1 MITVAKTIDA
11 PIKLVFTSATG
22 ASMLGLGDI
31 VVPGMMMA
39 LALRFD
45 SYQHYQRK
53 VKLEPIELA
62 TTTAATPTDTSDTS
76 SDETQEA
83 TTTTTTTSHRRIK
96 ATYTDTLGQWGNRL
110 WTSPCG
116 RLPADDA
123 EAADAISATA
133 FPKPYFHASV
143 AGYTAGMVVTLVVML
158 VSGHGQP
165 ALLYLVPGVTGSLWL
180 TGLVR
185 REVGDMW
192 VYTEDGSLDTEEV
205 VVEVDG
211 EGKVVEENEVEEEEE
226 EEDGEEEESGSEEKR
241 DQKKKKKAEEE
252 KKKLLGEEKG
262 KASADKLNLFMLSV
276 TAPRAAA
283 AIS

>member
-62 TTTAATPTDTSDTS
+62 TTTTEAGVAETSH
-76 SDETQEA
+76 EE
-83 TTTTTTTSHRRIK
+83 TTTTTTTTTHRRIK
-96 ATYTDTLGQWGNRL
+96 ATYTETLGQWGNRL
-110 WTSPCG
+110 WTSPRG
-116 RLPADDA
+116 RLPTDDA
-123 EAADAISATA
+123 EAADAIAATA

-165 ALLYLVPGVTGSLWL
+165 ALLYLVPGVTGALWL

-185 REVGDMW
+185 GEVGDMR

-211 EGKVVEENEVEEEEE
+211 EGKVVEEKKVEGEK
-226 EEDGEEEESGSEEKR
+226 GEEGHKQDGKEEGKEGGEKEGR
-241 DQKKKKKAEEE
+241 KKEMERE
-252 KKKLLGEEKG
+252 KEKLLEEKG
-262 KASADKLNLFMLSV
+262 DGSADKLNLFMLSV